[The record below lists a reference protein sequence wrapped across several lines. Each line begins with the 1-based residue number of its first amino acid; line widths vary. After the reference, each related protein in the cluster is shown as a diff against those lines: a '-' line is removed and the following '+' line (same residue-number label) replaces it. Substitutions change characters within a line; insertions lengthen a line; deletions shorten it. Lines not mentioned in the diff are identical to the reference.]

1 MCVSQQLKTV
11 FEMITF
17 VCVDVRLACV
27 SMNHLHAESPRRAR
41 EGARCPESGVLSVGC
56 RMGAGN

>member
-41 EGARCPESGVLSVGC
+41 EGARSPKLEF
-56 RMGAGN
+56 